1 MESHETILWIEMLII
16 LYVLLVLSMSAVV
29 LGWNMLKTVLTL
41 LRWVLLWVTG
51 AKDLIELAKRF
62 DRWTVETRERRS
74 HVARPLH
81 WEACSKSFAGGCGK
95 CLSIRYGP
103 GKVNLFTRR
112 RGASVAVAAIS
123 REYARNLRGVSFRR
137 AIKLSGKW

>member
-51 AKDLIELAKRF
+51 AKDLVELAKWF
-62 DRWTVETRERRS
+62 DRWTVETRERQIARGSPPTLGGVLKVLCWRVWKVFEHPIRS
-74 HVARPLH
+74 
-81 WEACSKSFAGGCGK
+81 W
-95 CLSIRYGP
+95 
-103 GKVNLFTRR
+103 
-112 RGASVAVAAIS
+112 RGEFV
-123 REYARNLRGVSFRR
+123 YPPKRGVRD
-137 AIKLSGKW
+137 SGGYKP